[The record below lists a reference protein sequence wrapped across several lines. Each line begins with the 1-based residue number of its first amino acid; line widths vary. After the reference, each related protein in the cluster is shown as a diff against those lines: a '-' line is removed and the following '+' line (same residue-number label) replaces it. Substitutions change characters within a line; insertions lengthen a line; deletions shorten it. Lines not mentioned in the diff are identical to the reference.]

1 LTACLDKACGIDVH
15 RDMFVASILDT
26 DDNLLEATFC
36 TTGDGLYQLREWI
49 QANSC
54 QAVAFES
61 TGVYW
66 RRLYHVLSDGCN
78 VIVANPGKIKK
89 PPGDKNKKTDKVDSR
104 WIAKLCLA
112 GMIPPSRVFLGDEY
126 DLRELTRYRE
136 IVVRAVGQF
145 KNRAHRVLEVCS
157 VKIGSVLS
165 DVFGTNGRKM
175 LQDLVEGKSIDEI
188 LDAVKSK
195 RVRRKEEALRKA
207 LSMGLDDTSRMLLKH
222 CLHWIHVFEE
232 EIVLLDEEI
241 MRRLDGRKDELRI
254 LMGIPGM
261 GFVSSAT
268 ILAEIGDA
276 NDFPTG
282 DQLASWCGLVPGVYQ
297 SAGKLVTGRITK
309 QGSKHVRRMLVQ
321 IAHVVGKMD
330 NTLSRFFHR
339 VEEKKGPRK
348 AAVALARK
356 LLTIIHHLLVKKE
369 EYKEPDQ
376 KPKKV
381 RLPKIKESSPVPSI
395 EEMIALIRETG
406 RAVSDLPEPPQKRKR
421 KSRLP
426 GGA

>member
-1 LTACLDKACGIDVH
+1 
-15 RDMFVASILDT
+15 MFVATILDT
-26 DDNLLEATFC
+26 DDNHLEASFC
-36 TTGDGLYQLREWI
+36 TTGDGLYQLRDWVI
-49 QANSC
+49 GNGC
-54 QAVAFES
+54 HTVAFES

-66 RRLYHVLSDGCN
+66 RQLYNVLGDGCN

-112 GMIPPSRVFLGDEY
+112 GMIPPSRVFLGHEY

-136 IVVRAVGQF
+136 ILMRTVGQF
-145 KNRAHRVLEVCS
+145 KNRAHKVLEVCS

-165 DVFGTNGRKM
+165 DVFGTNGRRM
-175 LQDLVEGKSIDEI
+175 LSDLIVGKSVDDI
-188 LDAVKSK
+188 LEGVKSK

-207 LSMGLDDTSRMLLKH
+207 LSMGLDETSRMLLKQ
-222 CLHWIHVFEE
+222 CLNWIHLFEE
-232 EIVLLDEEI
+232 EIELVDAEI
-241 MRRLDGRKDELRI
+241 MRRLADKKDELRI
-254 LMGIPGM
+254 LMSIPGF

-268 ILAEIGDA
+268 VLAEIGDV
-276 NDFPTG
+276 NDFSTG

-321 IAHVVGKMD
+321 IAHVIGKMD
-330 NTLSRFFHR
+330 NALSTFFHR
-339 VEEKKGPRK
+339 VEKNKGPRK

-356 LLTIIHHLLVKKE
+356 LLTVIHHLLVKRE
-369 EYKEPDQ
+369 DYKEPSV

-381 RLPKIKESSPVPSI
+381 RLPKVKESSPLPSI

-406 RAVSDLPEPPQKRKR
+406 RAVSDLPKPPVKRRR
-421 KSRLP
+421 KSRLA
-426 GGA
+426 GGT